1 MRRRKYLLGLGSL
14 AAGGAAAM
22 GTGAFTSVE
31 ADRTVNVKVAGDAE
45 AYLGLQQTSNP
56 NSQDYIHKDSGEITL
71 ALANSDNGG
80 SGFNQRATTWIDD
93 VLQVRNQGTQT
104 INFWV
109 KFNATEDGSTDFY
122 DGDDSSGTIYF
133 YPSDDTEAKTSSDPT
148 PLNKDQGS
156 DEESVLTL
164 TPGESAKLGLYV
176 DTHSLEKDE
185 ESNELTATF
194 YANVKEGE
202 ASQVDDAG
210 GDFAVVSNDGTGDF
224 DTTEGEVDEQ
234 TVTDNPLQAAIDE
247 VSGSTIVIKDTDKPI
262 DILEP
267 LTIPPEKDNLEL
279 RGLNGKPTVRYIGG
293 KDNGEQGIDI
303 RAPDVTFENL
313 DIEIH
318 PGRDGIGRNSP
329 FTGGTSGIT
338 LRNTGLTIRN
348 TDMSLEAE
356 DGVSFDSASVRLFQV
371 KDTEDKGDGTIT
383 IENSSF
389 ASNSSADGLV
399 RTASFFQTGG
409 FLNQAEPFTDENEN
423 VVDRSVTISGC
434 TFGDG
439 SGTQA
444 HSGEGQSVKI
454 TGCTFTGSGNI
465 NGYPEGDVTISGN
478 DFTDADHSNS
488 EYTSYDI
495 QFASVPDVV
504 NGTDVEENRDKGAN
518 AAARTFGRNNTNVSV
533 RVKRDKFDDEGDRV
547 TVAGPATFPS

>member
-1 MRRRKYLLGLGSL
+1 MQRRKYLLGLGSI
-14 AAGGAAAM
+14 AAGGAAAV

-56 NSQDYIHKDSGEITL
+56 NSQDYIHKNGGEITL
-71 ALANSDNGG
+71 ALASSDNGG

-109 KFNATEDGSTDFY
+109 KFSATEDGSTDFY
-122 DGDDSSGTIYF
+122 DSDESSGTIYF

-156 DEESVLTL
+156 GDKSVLTL

-176 DTHSLEKDE
+176 DTHSLEKDSN
-185 ESNELTATF
+185 SNELTATF

-202 ASQVDDAG
+202 ASQVGDAG

-279 RGLNGKPTVRYIGG
+279 RGLNGKPTIRYIGG
-293 KDNGEQGIDI
+293 KLNGEQGIDI

-356 DGVSFDSASVRLFQV
+356 DGVRFDSASVRLFQV

-409 FLNQAEPFTDENEN
+409 FLNQAEPFTDENGN

-434 TFGDG
+434 TFDDG

-444 HSGEGQSVKI
+444 HSGEGQSVEI

-478 DFTDADHSNS
+478 DFTDADN
-488 EYTSYDI
+488 EFDI

-504 NGTDVEENRDKGAN
+504 NGADVEESRTKGAN
-518 AAARTFGRNNTNVSV
+518 AAARTFGRNNTDVSV
-533 RVKRDKFDDEGDRV
+533 RVQRDEFDADGNRD
-547 TVAGPATFPS
+547 TVAGPATFPSESS